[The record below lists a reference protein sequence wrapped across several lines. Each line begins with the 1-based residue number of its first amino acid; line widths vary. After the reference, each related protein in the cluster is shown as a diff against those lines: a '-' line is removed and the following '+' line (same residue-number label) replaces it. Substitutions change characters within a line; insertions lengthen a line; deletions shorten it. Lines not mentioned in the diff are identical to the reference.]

1 MTKISPVPLPVLLL
15 TSSPLLR
22 EEVKRLLGAAPSGEA
37 GVRLHVHEPRERD
50 YAQAMAD
57 HRPGVALIAVD
68 DSPERELRQGRELQL
83 VARLVQ
89 EWRVPTLVLGLRPG
103 EDAVIE
109 KAATRACR
117 SVGAVGFLPRDRWAG
132 DDGAALRAKLGAAA
146 RVKVARPL
154 NNGTGD
160 LPPLPAPRARTPP
173 LATRRDDA
181 IIVIGSSAGGPDAL
195 RELLRGLPPQLPA
208 PLLIVQHIPPN
219 FALAL
224 ATDLSRLT
232 NHRVRMAELGTALLP
247 GHTYLAPGRQAL
259 TIVGGRVT
267 DMRESETSGVHG
279 QAIDRTMES
288 VAACYGANT
297 IGVILSGMGED
308 GVRGL
313 RAIKV
318 RGGITFG
325 QDEASC
331 HVYGMPRRAAELG
344 LLDYTAPPAAI
355 GAALGR
361 LFGLT
366 VLLGGGVPALA
377 ERAATILAAP
387 EVAEPERPSAFA
399 ARTR

>member
-1 MTKISPVPLPVLLL
+1 MTKTPLAPLPVLLL

-22 EEVKRLLGAAPSGEA
+22 EEVKRVLVASSESA
-37 GVRLHVHEPRERD
+37 GGVLLHVREPRERE

-57 HRPGVALIAVD
+57 HRPGVALVAVD
-68 DSPERELRQGRELQL
+68 DSPERDLRQSRELQL

-89 EWRVPTLVLGLRPG
+89 EWRVPTLILGLRPG
-103 EDAVIE
+103 DDPATE
-109 KAATRACR
+109 KAATCACR
-117 SVGAVGFLPRDRWAG
+117 SAGAVGFLPRDRWAG
-132 DDGAALRAKLGAAA
+132 DDGTALRAKLGAAS
-146 RVKVARPL
+146 RVKVVRSL
-154 NNGTGD
+154 GNGTGD
-160 LPPLPAPRARTPP
+160 LPPLAVLRSRSP
-173 LATRRDDA
+173 LLGAKHDDA
-181 IIVIGSSAGGPDAL
+181 IIVVGSSAGGPDAL

-208 PLLIVQHIPPN
+208 PLLIIQHIPPN

-232 NHRVRMAELGTALLP
+232 NHQVRMAELGTDLVP
-247 GHTYLAPGRQAL
+247 GHVYLAPGRQAL
-259 TIVGGRVT
+259 TVVGGRVT
-267 DMRESETSGVHG
+267 DMREAETSGVHG

-308 GVRGL
+308 GVQGL
-313 RAIKV
+313 RTIKG

-377 ERAATILAAP
+377 ERAGAILAAP
-387 EVAEPERPSAFA
+387 DIAEAERASA
-399 ARTR
+399 ARTF